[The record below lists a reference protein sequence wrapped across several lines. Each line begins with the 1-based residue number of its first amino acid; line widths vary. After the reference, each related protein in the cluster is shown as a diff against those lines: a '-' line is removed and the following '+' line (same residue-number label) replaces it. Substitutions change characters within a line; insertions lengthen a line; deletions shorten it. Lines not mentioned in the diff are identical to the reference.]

1 MVLDQSM
8 RLKQL
13 KYEREHTHTHTVHCI
28 NTHSHTHTHIHTHTH
43 SDTQGK
49 KQGSADRPALMG
61 NFYVHVAHN
70 FIILY

>member
-49 KQGSADRPALMG
+49 KQGSAVGPALMG
-61 NFYVHVAHN
+61 NFMCMWH
-70 FIILY
+70 ITL